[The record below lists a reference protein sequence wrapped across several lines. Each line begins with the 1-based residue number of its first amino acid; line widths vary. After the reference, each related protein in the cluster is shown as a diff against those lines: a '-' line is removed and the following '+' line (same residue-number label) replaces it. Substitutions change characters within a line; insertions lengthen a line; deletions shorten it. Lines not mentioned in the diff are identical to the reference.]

1 MQALVASLL
10 SLLLL
15 ATMTEG
21 WLGVW
26 LSEDHD
32 APVISEVIPRSPAA
46 TAGLKAGD
54 VMLAVGDTATAT
66 RKDFIAAIKACK
78 PGDQVSIKLRR
89 DGKETTVLVRLGEQ
103 PATPTEDETK
113 PKDSKPKDSKPKGQ
127 KPPQPAVE
135 PGREAKPLAPAKSG
149 KAYLGLAL
157 RETDKGVVVDG
168 VRADGPAK
176 AAGVEEGDVVTSLG
190 DHLVK
195 ELGDLDGFL
204 GKAKPGQKV
213 TLGLRRGDETR
224 SVTLR
229 MGERVDEVP
238 MATIEPADPQTAPT
252 PARPRRPLRAEAP
265 VPDAKP
271 TPHADK
277 PAVDLEAELAA
288 LRAELAKL
296 RQELEELRKGKG
308 RE

>member
-26 LSEDHD
+26 LSDHHD
-32 APVISEVIPRSPAA
+32 APVISEVIPQSPAA
-46 TAGLKAGD
+46 AAGLKAGD

-78 PGDQVSIKLRR
+78 AGDQVSLKLRR
-89 DGKETTVLVRLGEQ
+89 DGKETTVVVRLGEQ
-103 PATPTEDETK
+103 PTTPTDAETR
-113 PKDSKPKDSKPKGQ
+113 PKDAKPKGQ

-135 PGREAKPLAPAKSG
+135 PGREAKPLTPARSG

-157 RETDKGVVVDG
+157 RETDKGVVVDR

-176 AAGVEEGDVVTSLG
+176 AAGVEEGDIVTSLG

-204 GKAKPGQKV
+204 ATAKPGQKV

-229 MGERVDEVP
+229 MGERPAQVDEVP
-238 MATIEPADPQTAPT
+238 MATIEPAEPQTAPA
-252 PARPRRPLRAEAP
+252 PARPRQPLRAESAP
-265 VPDAKP
+265 APDARPK
-271 TPHADK
+271 PHADNK
-277 PAVDLEAELAA
+277 QVVDLEKELAA